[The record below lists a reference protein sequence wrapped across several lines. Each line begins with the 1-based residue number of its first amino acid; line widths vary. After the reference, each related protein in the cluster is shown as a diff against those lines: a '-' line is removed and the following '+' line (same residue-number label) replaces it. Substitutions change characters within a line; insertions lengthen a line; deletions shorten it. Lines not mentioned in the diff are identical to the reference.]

1 MICGVYTA
9 AVIYYIYNCL
19 YSTTTTKSTLPMS
32 RPTSFDAK
40 RHGPARVHLVL
51 KRAEEWSTV
60 SMRYFFPP
68 EIPSAYQ
75 VKVGLA
81 MWYCCMFLM
90 VPRRV
95 PLRADS
101 SACADLLLAAGTSFH
116 SASWPLCKLL
126 IKDLAPRCGRTED
139 ISATQAAFPFYPGSV
154 RTEPPVIAS

>member
-1 MICGVYTA
+1 MYITALYTA

-90 VPRRV
+90 VP
-95 PLRADS
+95 
-101 SACADLLLAAGTSFH
+101 
-116 SASWPLCKLL
+116 

-154 RTEPPVIAS
+154 RTEPPVIAWWSWPRRGTAGDRKLQQY